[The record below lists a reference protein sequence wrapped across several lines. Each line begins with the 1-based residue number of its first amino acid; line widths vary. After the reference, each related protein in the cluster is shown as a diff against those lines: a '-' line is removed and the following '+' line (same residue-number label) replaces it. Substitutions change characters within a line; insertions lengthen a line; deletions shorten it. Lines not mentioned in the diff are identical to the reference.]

1 MGLFVVTGTI
11 RDSMPIVK
19 RFVPPAYLPDLD
31 SIPGQREQWHKAVS
45 YWFDSL
51 IDDAASKVR
60 PGPFQFFNPAR
71 FDPGGLVVEQTVTWN
86 AFPKELL
93 RLFGR
98 ECAFKEAD
106 KVWPLHRFC
115 ADLLGIRADRRH
127 YPLLY
132 EFSVRPQTEYCEWR
146 VERGPGTS
154 DIRRVIFTS
163 EPPEF
168 WFALFGNRVPD
179 DLPKYHFKGDQKKLL
194 ARYEQFVGHR
204 VPLKDLVAPGNI
216 YVPGSKSQNYAKKGE
231 YNIFNK
237 WNTHY
242 GIVHLCAL
250 PNFLIGEMELA
261 AAGSILRKNRAGH
274 LLVEPEALICCAG
287 SGGPNRNS
295 DPTIIAAVNAAAR
308 LGAFVTLKDP
318 VGLYMDHIDLS
329 GWECRDKKSVAD
341 CIHIVRGLPGM
352 IERLV
357 VEVPRDRNLTVSDIT
372 IGGEP
377 IQYGGQIA
385 ECITVKLIGVAHL
398 PGQPVRNVPLQCS
411 GRGAINPRKPY
422 SLVQLESGTMLPRG
436 QIEVFASQG
445 AEEGSAAH
453 GKLHVRRLAI
463 ARRRPQRRKSKHET
477 NR

>member
-1 MGLFVVTGTI
+1 
-11 RDSMPIVK
+11 MPIVE
-19 RFVPPAYLPDLD
+19 RFVPPAHLPDLD

-51 IDDAASKVR
+51 IEDTASKVH
-60 PGPFQFFNPAR
+60 PGPSQFYNPAR
-71 FDPGGLVVEQTVTWN
+71 FDPGGLVVEQAVTWN

-98 ECAFKEAD
+98 ERALQEAD
-106 KVWPLHRFC
+106 KLWPLHRFC
-115 ADLLGIRADRRH
+115 SLLLDIPADRRH

-146 VERGPGTS
+146 VERDPDTS
-154 DIRRVIFTS
+154 HIRSVTFTS

-168 WFALFGNRVPD
+168 WFALFGNRVPG
-179 DLPKYHFKGDQKKLL
+179 DLPQYHFKGDHKALL

-204 VPLKDLVAPGNI
+204 VRLKDLIAPGNI
-216 YVPGSKSQNYAKKGE
+216 FVPGSKSQTYAKKGQ

-237 WNTHY
+237 WNTNY
-242 GIVHLCAL
+242 GIVHLCCL
-250 PNFLIGEMELA
+250 PNFLIGEIELA
-261 AAGSILRKNRAGH
+261 SAGSILRKNGAGH

-295 DPTIIAAVNAAAR
+295 DPTIVAAVNAAAR
-308 LGAFVTLKDP
+308 LGAYVTLKDP
-318 VGLYMDHIDLS
+318 IGLYMDHIDLS

-341 CIHIVRGLPGM
+341 CIHIVRGSPDM

-357 VEVPRDRNLTVSDIT
+357 VEVPKDRNLTVSDLT

-377 IQYGGQIA
+377 IRHGGQIA

-398 PGQPVRNVPLQCS
+398 PSQPVRNDPIECS
-411 GRGAINPRKPY
+411 GRGVFNPRKPY
-422 SLVQLESGTMLPRG
+422 SLVHLESGTTPPRG
-436 QIEVFASQG
+436 QVEAFASQG
-445 AEEGSAAH
+445 AEEGSAAR
-453 GKLHVRRLAI
+453 GKLPVRRLAI
-463 ARRRPQRRKSKHET
+463 ARHRPRRKPLI
-477 NR
+477 